1 MAQCGGSAPIN
12 SSAGNSAPA
21 SVLPQSG
28 GYAFLDLN
36 SSVNQAPAY
45 GRGRVRRITRKG
57 YTRKAHSRTA
67 YSRKGHVHVRR
78 ATVKRSRVPEGRIP
92 DQGAPGKWADKH
104 GPGIVMEHP
113 GALSSVG
120 YSVVAKPTRRHSA
133 LRKAVRKFGP
143 LSTFRKLQA
152 VGTYTKR
159 TSKGRSK
166 KFMADRNWVRKTYM

>member
-1 MAQCGGSAPIN
+1 MNQCGGSAP
-12 SSAGNSAPA
+12 AG
-21 SVLPQSG
+21 
-28 GYAFLDLN
+28 
-36 SSVNQAPAY
+36 
-45 GRGRVRRITRKG
+45 GRVRKITRNG
-57 YTRKAHSRTA
+57 YTRRAHSRSA
-67 YSRKGHVHVRR
+67 YSRKRNIHVRR
-78 ATVKRSRVPEGRIP
+78 TTVKRSHVSEGRIP
-92 DQGAPGKWADKH
+92 DQGAPGKWADKN

-120 YSVVAKPTRRHSA
+120 YSVVSKPTRRHSA

-166 KFMADRNWVRKTYM
+166 KFMADRNWVKKKYF

>member
-21 SVLPQSG
+21 VVLPQQG
-28 GYAFLDLN
+28 
-36 SSVNQAPAY
+36 
-45 GRGRVRRITRKG
+45 GRVRRITRKG
-57 YTRKAHSRTA
+57 YTRRAHSRSTF
-67 YSRKGHVHVRR
+67 SRKRNVHVRR
-78 ATVKRSRVPEGRIP
+78 TTVKRSRVSESRIP
-92 DQGAPGKWADKH
+92 DQGAPGKWQEVNKSH
-104 GPGIVMEHP
+104 GIEIKHP

-120 YSVVAKPTRRHSA
+120 YSVVSKPTRRHSA

>member
-1 MAQCGGSAPIN
+1 MNQCGGSAPIN

-21 SVLPQSG
+21 VVLPQTG
-28 GYAFLDLN
+28 
-36 SSVNQAPAY
+36 
-45 GRGRVRRITRKG
+45 GRVRRITRKG
-57 YTRKAHSRTA
+57 YTRRAHSRSTF
-67 YSRKGHVHVRR
+67 SRKRNVHVRR
-78 ATVKRSRVPEGRIP
+78 TTVKRSRVPEGRIP
-92 DQGAPGKWADKH
+92 DVGAPGKWQDVNKSQ
-104 GPGIVMEHP
+104 GIVMEHP

-120 YSVVAKPTRRHSA
+120 YSVVSKPTRRKSA

-166 KFMADRNWVRKTYM
+166 KFIADRNWVRKTYM

>member
-1 MAQCGGSAPIN
+1 MNQCGGSSVIN

-21 SVLPQSG
+21 VILPSG
-28 GYAFLDLN
+28 GRRRLIE
-36 SSVNQAPAY
+36 
-45 GRGRVRRITRKG
+45 RVG
-57 YTRKAHSRTA
+57 YTRRAHSRSA
-67 YSRKGHVHVRR
+67 YSRKHHIPVRR
-78 ATVKRSRVPEGRIP
+78 TTVKRSRVPTARIP

-104 GPGIVMEHP
+104 GPGIQINHP

-120 YSVVAKPTRRHSA
+120 YSVTAKPTRRHSA
-133 LRKAVRKFGP
+133 LRKAVNKFGP

-166 KFMADRNWVRKTYM
+166 KFMADRNWVKKKYM